1 MPSTTAPQLHIT
13 LDLAERLVRHLREAG
28 GGIGGASL
36 LHDAEQLR
44 SEIDAQFSQTPPE
57 H

>member
-1 MPSTTAPQLHIT
+1 MPSTTAPQLYIT
-13 LDLAERLVRHLREAG
+13 LDFAERLVRHLREAG

>member
-1 MPSTTAPQLHIT
+1 MSSQTIPQLQISI
-13 LDLAERLVRHLREAG
+13 DFAERLVRHLREAG
-28 GGIGGASL
+28 GGTGGASL